1 MPCLCS
7 ADSLHRLGTCKRHDP
22 PLNALC
28 KRLTL
33 AVARQDKASGKRIM
47 GMTPQNSIA
56 TVVASKPHA
65 LWAVPEYW
73 TLAQGATVPVAY
85 ATAYDALVVRG
96 RLQPHHRVLI
106 HSATGAV
113 GLAATRISLNRG
125 CEVRPCCLVWPCPG
139 PIPADCCTQ
148 HNRIGL
154 RISSQLGAVYD
165 GSLQFF
171 DASLALNSSMLLN
184 FRA

>member
-1 MPCLCS
+1 MRNHAERQGLPGEPLLVCLS
-7 ADSLHRLGTCKRHDP
+7 GPGSKQHLDP
-22 PLNALC
+22 PLDALC

-65 LWAVPEYW
+65 LWDVPENW
-73 TLAQGATVPVAY
+73 SLAQSATVPVAY
-85 ATAYDALVVRG
+85 ATAYDALIVRG

-125 CEVRPCCLVWPCPG
+125 CEVRPRCLAWACPV
-139 PIPADCCTQ
+139 PVLADCCTQ
-148 HNRIGL
+148 HNEVGL
-154 RISSQLGAVYD
+154 RILS
-165 GSLQFF
+165 
-171 DASLALNSSMLLN
+171 
-184 FRA
+184 

>member
-1 MPCLCS
+1 MNALS
-7 ADSLHRLGTCKRHDP
+7 KRH
-22 PLNALC
+22 
-28 KRLTL
+28 TL
-33 AVARQDKASGKRIM
+33 AVALQDKASGKRIM

-65 LWAVPEYW
+65 LWAVPEHW

-96 RLQPHHRVLI
+96 RLQAHHRVLI

-125 CEVRPCCLVWPCPG
+125 CEVPPHCPDLGMLRPHPLWLPYRTQWGWLWGSFASWELSMMALCNGECC
-139 PIPADCCTQ
+139 
-148 HNRIGL
+148 
-154 RISSQLGAVYD
+154 
-165 GSLQFF
+165 
-171 DASLALNSSMLLN
+171 
-184 FRA
+184 

>member
-1 MPCLCS
+1 
-7 ADSLHRLGTCKRHDP
+7 
-22 PLNALC
+22 
-28 KRLTL
+28 
-33 AVARQDKASGKRIM
+33 M

-65 LWAVPEYW
+65 LWAVPEHW

-125 CEVRPCCLVWPCPG
+125 CEVRPGCPIWACPQ
-139 PIPADCCTQ
+139 PILADRSTQ
-148 HNRIGL
+148 ADQIGL
-154 RISSQLGAVYD
+154 RFLS
-165 GSLQFF
+165 
-171 DASLALNSSMLLN
+171 
-184 FRA
+184 

>member
-1 MPCLCS
+1 MLS
-7 ADSLHRLGTCKRHDP
+7 KRS
-22 PLNALC
+22 
-28 KRLTL
+28 TL
-33 AVARQDKASGKRIM
+33 AVAWQDKASGKRIM

-65 LWAVPEYW
+65 LWAVPEHW

-125 CEVRPCCLVWPCPG
+125 CEVRPGCPIWACPQ
-139 PIPADCCTQ
+139 PILADRSTQ
-148 HNRIGL
+148 DDQIGL
-154 RISSQLGAVYD
+154 RFLS
-165 GSLQFF
+165 
-171 DASLALNSSMLLN
+171 
-184 FRA
+184 